1 MLFED
6 GVKERQYK
14 KKISET
20 NLASSSVQHLVQT
33 MYRIPLARFPGSW
46 FETKVDRT
54 FERLKDILA
63 DVEQVRKRE
72 IGCRWRGMI
81 HIWRDAKEQ
90 ELVHM
95 VRVVDRQNRV
105 RSGLRILDCDR
116 GGTSGT
122 QLGKQPGSIARA

>member
-6 GVKERQYK
+6 GVKERQQ

-33 MYRIPLARFPGSW
+33 MYRVPLARFPGSW

-63 DVEQVRKRE
+63 DVEQARRRE
-72 IGCRWRGMI
+72 IGCRWRGMR
-81 HIWRDAKEQ
+81 HVRREGHKRTGVGPHSSGCRLPKRSAK
-90 ELVHM
+90 
-95 VRVVDRQNRV
+95 
-105 RSGLRILDCDR
+105 
-116 GGTSGT
+116 
-122 QLGKQPGSIARA
+122 